1 MDFPAY
7 TERPPFTVEIN
18 NTSFHALNTTNV
30 DCYMLSYMDSHSLPY
45 DGDRKLSLNALL
57 DDLNFP
63 DLPMNFVNDS
73 FEVILTEV
81 NKVLKEEF
89 YLDIEITVDGSND
102 HYLIIEDKNSRLK
115 KGTNLDLYFNEAK
128 LTIISLLIK
137 LSVVELTGNSTH
149 DKILILDD
157 VISSMDMAN
166 RAFFTHYIIKH
177 FSKYQ
182 KIILTHNAS
191 YYNLFRSAITLH
203 EKDKWLEHSLFVVG
217 DSINLASSSVLK
229 NSDAKKLKDDYLNGR
244 MTANDIANKIRQ
256 CLEAQ
261 IHELA
266 LWLHM
271 ESVDQSGRIINNLL
285 SGTKKVYLKVDRKK
299 TFLSEDL
306 NNDLQNILN
315 DGTKTDTEKVADC
328 ISKFSEFDCKNE
340 LTKLIPIIKEVR
352 LYEKLVLHQLSHGR
366 TGLPS
371 FSPLE
376 IEKSIDLLVFLS
388 SSLADISKNIYEA

>member
-1 MDFPAY
+1 MFIQNIKIEKFKGFSDTVEINDMADKSLLIYGENGSGKSSLYEALRLTMYYNRLYRNAVDGAIDSADEIIRRDNWLKKLAY

-30 DCYMLSYMDSHSLPY
+30 DCYMSSYMDSHSLPY

-177 FSKYQ
+177 F
-182 KIILTHNAS
+182 
-191 YYNLFRSAITLH
+191 F
-203 EKDKWLEHSLFVVG
+203 
-217 DSINLASSSVLK
+217 
-229 NSDAKKLKDDYLNGR
+229 
-244 MTANDIANKIRQ
+244 
-256 CLEAQ
+256 
-261 IHELA
+261 
-266 LWLHM
+266 
-271 ESVDQSGRIINNLL
+271 
-285 SGTKKVYLKVDRKK
+285 
-299 TFLSEDL
+299 
-306 NNDLQNILN
+306 
-315 DGTKTDTEKVADC
+315 
-328 ISKFSEFDCKNE
+328 
-340 LTKLIPIIKEVR
+340 
-352 LYEKLVLHQLSHGR
+352 
-366 TGLPS
+366 
-371 FSPLE
+371 
-376 IEKSIDLLVFLS
+376 
-388 SSLADISKNIYEA
+388 